1 MFLPLERITSEQIAD
16 EIISFLTENGIPVTD
31 IRGGDTVAQA
41 IWHPVELVYS
51 KESNKSLPSNIR
63 TLQWSL
69 PQPHYH
75 KVVLS
80 PRCPKCD

>member
-31 IRGGDTVAQA
+31 IRGGDTMALA
-41 IWHPVELVYS
+41 ICHPVELVYS